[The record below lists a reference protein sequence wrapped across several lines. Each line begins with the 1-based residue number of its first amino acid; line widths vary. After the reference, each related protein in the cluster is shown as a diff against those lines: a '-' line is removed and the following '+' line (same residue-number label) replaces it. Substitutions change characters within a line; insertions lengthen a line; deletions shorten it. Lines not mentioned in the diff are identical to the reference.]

1 MGGARGDAAR
11 RVMAGSATTSN
22 EKFADYIKFDDLFG
36 ASSIFTTGTPRQRQR
51 ERELYVKDVME
62 RKLYGY
68 VHRLETHGEPIERV
82 RVGGGVGVGGGKEVA
97 GLKLSFGVDAT

>member
-36 ASSIFTTGTPRQRQR
+36 ASSIFTTGTARQRQR
-51 ERELYVKDVME
+51 SASCTSR
-62 RKLYGY
+62 
-68 VHRLETHGEPIERV
+68 T
-82 RVGGGVGVGGGKEVA
+82 
-97 GLKLSFGVDAT
+97 